1 MALNLKLLK
10 EAAGKAAY
18 HGKTRL
24 SSWWSIV
31 NQNFIDVEDAHNSLE
46 SGLREEI
53 QQSHDALA
61 EALDSEKSLRVKR
74 DKDTMNRCN
83 ERFKPV
89 QAVQIPSLLRLY
101 DFISEPWFVAKNR
114 CSVEVKTNQNL
125 TYQSITTAAN
135 TGNAYAYATFDLS
148 AHTKNK
154 WQYTIEFD
162 SKIGRD
168 RWIIELG
175 DLSKRPGTSNKNN
188 YDSTGVVYTQ
198 GTKTGVY
205 YNVNN
210 KNINQASLFDE
221 WVHTRLEIN
230 TNARTIKYTI
240 TSRDGDYILTET
252 VDFLDTKISSI
263 TGLAVYS
270 WTNNTEACITN
281 ISFTTPETEQTY
293 DPYCIYIVRENG
305 HYCEYIYTSNGI
317 PIKLGDQTHAIT
329 EERISRRK
337 ADELLGE
344 RIAEL
349 ETSVSDM
356 ASDTA
361 RQQMIADV
369 KNAVIAEMSASPES
383 GQEQTE

>member
-31 NQNFIDVEDAHNSLE
+31 NQNFIDVEDAHNALE
-46 SGLREEI
+46 SDLRTEI
-53 QQSHDALA
+53 QQSHDAIDADLKY
-61 EALDSEKSLRVKR
+61 ETSLRIKH

-101 DFISEPWFVAKNR
+101 DFNVESWFVAKNR
-114 CSVEVKTNQNL
+114 CKVELKSNQNL

-135 TGNAYAYATFDLS
+135 AGNEYAYAAFDLS
-148 AHTKNK
+148 AHTKDMRR
-154 WQYTIEFD
+154 YIIEFD

-175 DLSKRPGTSNKNN
+175 DLSKRPGTSSKNN

-198 GTKTGVY
+198 GTKSGVY

-230 TNARTIKYTI
+230 ANTRTVKYTI
-240 TSRDGDYILTET
+240 TSRDGDYVLTET
-252 VDFLDTKISSI
+252 VDFLDKTVSDNI

-281 ISFTTPETEQTY
+281 VSFTTTETEGTY
-293 DPYCIYIVRENG
+293 DPYCIYIVKENG
-305 HYCEYIYTSNGI
+305 HYCEYIYTNNGI

-337 ADELLGE
+337 ADELLSE
-344 RIAEL
+344 RISEL

-356 ASDTA
+356 TSDTA
-361 RQQMIADV
+361 RQQMIDDV
-369 KNAVIAEMSASPES
+369 KNSVIAEISAASEI
-383 GQEQTE
+383 G